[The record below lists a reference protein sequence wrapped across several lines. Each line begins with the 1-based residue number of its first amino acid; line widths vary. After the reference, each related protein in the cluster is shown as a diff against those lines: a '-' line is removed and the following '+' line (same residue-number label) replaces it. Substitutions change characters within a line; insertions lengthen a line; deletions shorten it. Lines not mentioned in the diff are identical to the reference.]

1 MNNEIIDRIKNADL
15 SKLTTERSEKVDFL
29 AGMFS
34 LTVLLGLMWIIFT
47 GFIYGLLAVLV
58 PIVTIVIT
66 ALGTS
71 YIIAIKQVIDENE
84 VDKHAIQ

>member
-15 SKLTTERSEKVDFL
+15 SKLTTEQSEKVDFL

-71 YIIAIKQVIDENE
+71 YIIAIKQVIAKNE

>member
-34 LTVLLGLMWIIFT
+34 LTVFLGLMWIIFT

-71 YIIAIKQVIDENE
+71 YIIAINQVIAENE